1 MPPKKV
7 QKTCDGQ
14 SVGSG
19 SAAKVAA
26 PVDLSA
32 FIQGSAAEVAA
43 PVDLSA
49 FIQGSA
55 AEVTAD
61 VDLSAIPAINPFFE
75 EFAQKSSSPSGGSQD
90 FEEYFARNA
99 SDGSAVDPKQEG
111 LDDGVCCQLFKCHG
125 LYRDTGT
132 FAPCARRITA
142 HSVRHAR
149 GEVCLMHHD
158 FVKCVSD
165 ACRSYIHVGC
175 YLQVSN
181 GHSIIHRAFQWK
193 CQKCTLTPK
202 VECQKCTL
210 TPKVEPESAPPNDVT
225 GEAAAIVLLPSKNSK
240 AQIVSKSIFESR
252 QHLMQH
258 ARDHGW
264 MCRSSARGCS
274 RCYFVCQKTKEGCAV
289 TFCAK
294 AQDAHDDNGQWCA
307 MNMPAQ
313 HDCCKSILKS
323 EPTALTTR
331 TCHLPIDVYKEI
343 QRLACCKAFNSAS
356 IQTFIRMA
364 HSLTVDTSLIYNIG
378 YRARSKLGVG
388 DIGLLLA
395 QQSVRVYTSPSFCAL
410 T

>member
-1 MPPKKV
+1 
-7 QKTCDGQ
+7 
-14 SVGSG
+14 
-19 SAAKVAA
+19 
-26 PVDLSA
+26 
-32 FIQGSAAEVAA
+32 
-43 PVDLSA
+43 
-49 FIQGSA
+49 
-55 AEVTAD
+55 
-61 VDLSAIPAINPFFE
+61 
-75 EFAQKSSSPSGGSQD
+75 
-90 FEEYFARNA
+90 
-99 SDGSAVDPKQEG
+99 
-111 LDDGVCCQLFKCHG
+111 
-125 LYRDTGT
+125 
-132 FAPCARRITA
+132 
-142 HSVRHAR
+142 
-149 GEVCLMHHD
+149 
-158 FVKCVSD
+158 
-165 ACRSYIHVGC
+165 
-175 YLQVSN
+175 
-181 GHSIIHRAFQWK
+181 
-193 CQKCTLTPK
+193 
-202 VECQKCTL
+202 
-210 TPKVEPESAPPNDVT
+210 
-225 GEAAAIVLLPSKNSK
+225 
-240 AQIVSKSIFESR
+240 
-252 QHLMQH
+252 MQH

-356 IQTFIRMA
+356 IQTFIKMV